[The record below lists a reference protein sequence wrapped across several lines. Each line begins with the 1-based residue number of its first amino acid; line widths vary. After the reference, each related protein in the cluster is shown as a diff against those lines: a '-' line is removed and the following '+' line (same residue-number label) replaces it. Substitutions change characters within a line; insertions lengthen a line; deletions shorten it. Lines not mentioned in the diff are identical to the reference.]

1 MDNKIYFIVPIVVL
15 VIAMIV
21 TAFIPSNKDNTE
33 EPPIEEGGDIGGGE
47 ENEPVIPP
55 ITIPTDQDGNTSD
68 PDSSEGDGE
77 LESDEPP
84 IGKDNVDLD
93 VSENTPPEK
102 NPDPTASAGDV
113 IYGTKGE
120 DDGE

>member
-15 VIAMIV
+15 VIAIIV
-21 TAFIPSNKDNTE
+21 MAFIPSHKDNTE
-33 EPPIEEGGDIGGGE
+33 EPPIEEGSDIGGGGD
-47 ENEPVIPP
+47 EPIIPP
-55 ITIPTDQDGNTSD
+55 ITIPTDKDGNTGD
-68 PDSSEGDGE
+68 TDSTESGGE

-102 NPDPTASAGDV
+102 NPDPTASASDV

-120 DDGE
+120 GDGE